1 MSALP
6 DSGYEM
12 IMNRKHANILIC
24 EDELTAVREAAD
36 RFACAAV
43 RSVAEHGRFC
53 AAVSGGSTPRG
64 MYEYL
69 AERHASVVPWYQTE
83 LFFSDERCVPPESQE
98 SNYRMVYDLLI
109 STVPIPEVNV
119 HRFEGELSPE
129 IAAERYE
136 QELHKVM
143 GHDPRFDMIVLGMGN
158 DSHTASLF
166 PYTPALHET
175 GRHAVSNY
183 VHKLG
188 MHRLTLTFPL
198 INRAH
203 SIIVLVT
210 GQAKAET
217 LAAVMSGDEDM
228 DMHPVQNIKPTHGRM
243 LWIVDCEAASKL

>member
-1 MSALP
+1 MT
-6 DSGYEM
+6 
-12 IMNRKHANILIC
+12 MNLKHANILIC
-24 EDELTAVREAAD
+24 EDEATAAQEAAD

-53 AAVSGGSTPRG
+53 VALSGGSTPKG
-64 MYEYL
+64 MYGLL
-69 AERHASVVPWYQTE
+69 AEHHSFVPWYQTE
-83 LFFSDERCVPPESQE
+83 LFFADERCVPPESPE
-98 SNYRMVYDLLI
+98 SNYRMIYDLLI

-119 HRFEGELSPE
+119 HRLEGEMSPE

-136 QELHKVM
+136 QEMHKVM
-143 GHDPRFDMIVLGMGN
+143 GYDPRFDMIVLGMGS

-183 VHKLG
+183 IHKLG

-203 SIIVLVT
+203 SVIVLVT

-228 DMHPVQNIKPTHGRM
+228 DMHPVQNVKPTHGRM